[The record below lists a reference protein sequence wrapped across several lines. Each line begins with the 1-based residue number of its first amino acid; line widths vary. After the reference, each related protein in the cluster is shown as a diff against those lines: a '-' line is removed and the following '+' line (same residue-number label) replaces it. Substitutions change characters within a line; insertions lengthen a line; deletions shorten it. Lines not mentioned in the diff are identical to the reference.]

1 MLPPR
6 FLIVPRSINSAYR
19 AGSSDHRAA
28 RLDHRRGRARRTTVG
43 LSRQFCGAFRV
54 AALRGAGRMRLM
66 AAAPP
71 LLGSPSLPTPDDSNR
86 HRRLVV
92 PPPMAAA
99 MTGRL
104 ACVCRRPPFP
114 VRRPLWSWGA
124 ARSSCHG
131 QRSTGVV
138 RETCSRNLSLREMS
152 CVARH
157 GVGVRNRPRSCIQ
170 RACSLGAVTR
180 VT

>member
-1 MLPPR
+1 MLRPR

-19 AGSSDHRAA
+19 AGSSDHRPA
-28 RLDHRRGRARRTTVG
+28 RLVYRRGRTRRMTVR
-43 LSRQFCGAFRV
+43 LSRHFCGAFRV
-54 AALRGAGRMRLM
+54 AALRGAGRMHLM

-71 LLGSPSLPTPDDSNR
+71 LHGSPSLPTPDDSNR
-86 HRRLVV
+86 HRRLAV

-104 ACVCRRPPFP
+104 ARVCRRPPFP
-114 VRRPLWSWGA
+114 VRRPLWFWGA

-131 QRSTGVV
+131 RRSTGVV
-138 RETCSRNLSLREMS
+138 RETCSRNLSLREKS
-152 CVARH
+152 RVARR
-157 GVGVRNRPRSCIQ
+157 GVSVRNRPRSCIQ
-170 RACSLGAVTR
+170 RACSLDGVTR